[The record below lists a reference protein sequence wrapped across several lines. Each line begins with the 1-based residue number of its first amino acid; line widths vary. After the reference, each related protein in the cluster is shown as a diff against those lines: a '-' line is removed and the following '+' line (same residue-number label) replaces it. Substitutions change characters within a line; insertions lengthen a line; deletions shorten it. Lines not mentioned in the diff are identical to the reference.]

1 MEIPEMKSRS
11 NSRVF
16 LQAVTFAFLCAG
28 LFAGC
33 LQTREDQKELD
44 EKVVV
49 RKQLSTLQQST
60 ADVNSRFQDLEDE
73 TRKLNGRIETLEA
86 KDQARELKHEKT
98 IASIEA
104 HSKESDQAYRE
115 EFTKLTSEITALK
128 DQVTGMQSVLD
139 EHRKAQAAKVEAD
152 QARAQQAN
160 KNPLATAEELYEKKQ
175 WKDAVLSY
183 EKYRAQ
189 NPKGKSFASATYKI
203 GVCFQELGM
212 NEDAQAF
219 YEEVLNKFPKSKD
232 AEKAASRLKKMKK

>member
-1 MEIPEMKSRS
+1 MKLRS

-16 LQAVTFAFLCAG
+16 IQAVFFAFMCTA

-33 LQTREDQKELD
+33 LQTREDQKEQD
-44 EKVVV
+44 EKFVV

-60 ADVNSRFQDLEDE
+60 ADVNSRFQELEDE
-73 TRKLNGRIETLEA
+73 IRKLNGRIETLEA
-86 KDQARELKHEKT
+86 KDQARELKNEKIVT
-98 IASIEA
+98 SIEN

-115 EFTKLTSEITALK
+115 EFTKQSGEIAALK
-128 DQVTGMQSVLD
+128 AQVAGMQNVLD
-139 EHRKAQAAKVEAD
+139 ENRKAQNVRAEAD

-175 WKDAVLSY
+175 WKDAILSY
-183 EKYRAQ
+183 EKYRSQ

-219 YEEVLNKFPKSKD
+219 YEEVISKFPKSKES
-232 AEKAASRLKKMKK
+232 EKAASRLKKMKK